1 MADTNEENNHDHD
14 DETLPPRF
22 PLDHV
27 SCHNLCDLS
36 RRSGYPLRTIQR
48 WKTNGIPLYSAD
60 RLAIRLGVHPANI
73 WPQWTDIL

>member
-1 MADTNEENNHDHD
+1 MTTTTRHCQ
-14 DETLPPRF
+14 PRF

-27 SCHNLCDLS
+27 SCNNLCDLS

-48 WKTNGIPLYSAD
+48 WKTSGIPLYSAD

-73 WPQWTDIL
+73 WPDWIDTL